1 MFKLK
6 RMLLYKINTFYD
18 YFYGDVGRESLR
30 RTLKRVEKVAGL

>member
-18 YFYGDVGRESLR
+18 YFYVDEGRESLR
-30 RTLKRVEKVAGL
+30 RTLERVEKVAGL